1 MAAAALRGVALFGLW
16 LALGGGIGPADLA
29 MGAIAAALAAWVS
42 LRLMPATGG
51 GVRPLAALRLAVGLV
66 RVAVVAGFDIAF
78 RALDPKLPIR
88 PGDVAMAPALPPG
101 AARDAFRLY
110 ASLAPGT
117 LPSGLD
123 AEGRLI
129 VHALD
134 TDQPVERDIRAAEA
148 LFAGGAHG

>member
-16 LALGGGIGPADLA
+16 LALGGGTGPADLV

-42 LRLMPATGG
+42 LRLLPATGSG
-51 GVRPLAALRLAVGLV
+51 ARPVAVVRLAVGLV

-134 TDQPVERDIRAAEA
+134 TDQPVEREIRAAEA
-148 LFAGGAHG
+148 LFAGPAHG